1 MSEHQKIVRDYLQ
14 RIQNFS
20 LPEDSVSMLLHENVE
35 FVEHPNLIN
44 RHGQKRN
51 LDQAIKGLAMGRTIL
66 AQQNYEIQECTE
78 QSGALFLQV
87 LWTGKMAVDAG
98 HLKKDQILTAHC
110 AMRFEFEN
118 GRIIRQTN
126 YDCYDPF

>member
-1 MSEHQKIVRDYLQ
+1 MSEQQRIVRAYLQ
-14 RIQNFS
+14 RIQEFS
-20 LPEDSVSMLLHENVE
+20 LPEDSVSMLLHEKVE

-44 RHGQKRN
+44 PRGQKRN
-51 LDQAIKGLAMGRTIL
+51 LEQALKGLAMGRTIL
-66 AQQNYEIQECTE
+66 AEQNYEIQECTE
-78 QSGALFLQV
+78 QAGALFLQV
-87 LWTGKMAVDAG
+87 QWTGKMALDAG
-98 HLKKDQILTAHC
+98 HLKKDQVLTAHC